1 MTDNKPTG
9 KGRTHPVFPDRVGIA
24 PASEVSNPECW
35 LPPVVGRAVTNKVW
49 RDAGGEYQDDGRVLV
64 VEPGTNLDNA
74 ETDLDRYADSL
85 NPSHDGEG

>member
-35 LPPVVGRAVTNKVW
+35 LPPAVGRAVSDKVW
-49 RDAGGEYQDDGRVLV
+49 RDAGGEYQDERTLN
-64 VEPGTNLDNA
+64 VEPGVNLDAA
-74 ETDLDRYADSL
+74 ETDLDRYAESL
-85 NPSHDGEG
+85 HPSHGGEG